1 MAWSAQDLLRE
12 EGEELAAAVLAAA
25 DLVAPHVAVQV
36 HQVVLAAPLLQA
48 QATLADTGVHRFAMP
63 TAVSRLV
70 SIANT
75 IVKYSYSQRPVV
87 YRWNLPALSQRS
99 PSFS

>member
-48 QATLADTGVHRFAMP
+48 QATLADTGAQRFAMP

-70 SIANT
+70 FIANMT
-75 IVKYSYSQRPVV
+75 AKFSYSRKRV
-87 YRWNLPALSQRS
+87 ACH
-99 PSFS
+99 